1 MARKALKRAALHAA
15 AGLAAL
21 TFAAPAAAQMGAIS
35 LAEDVHGGELA
46 VPVNKSQ
53 VLRVDRPYSKALIG
67 NPEVADILP
76 LTNQSLYVL
85 GKKTGTTSLT
95 LYDARNTLIAVVD
108 VVVGPDVTTL
118 KRQLSELMPAD
129 QVGARIS
136 NDSIVLEG
144 IVSSAPAADRAVQ
157 LAETYAPGKVVNLL
171 SIGSAQQVM
180 LEVRFSEIKR
190 SVLKQLG
197 ISGFL
202 GDNKLTGAIGGGA
215 GITVVAVVLA
225 YRAPRALG
233 EIRPPLIPR
242 IRLEEI
248 VLRASRGLSQ
258 PAMLGGAISGWRADS
273 HDLS

>member
-1 MARKALKRAALHAA
+1 MPRAIPRPWCAWCRQPTAFRSCVARKATITRWGIMARKALKRAALHAA

-21 TFAAPAAAQMGAIS
+21 TFAVPAAAQMGTIS

-85 GKKTGTTSLT
+85 GKKMGTTSLT
-95 LYDARNTLIAVVD
+95 LYDGRNSLIAVVD

-118 KRQLSELMPAD
+118 KRQLSELMPSD

-136 NDSIVLEG
+136 NDSVVLEG
-144 IVSSAPAADRAVQ
+144 IVSNAPAADRAVQ
-157 LAETYAPGKVVNLL
+157 IAETYAPGKVVNLL

-180 LEVRFSEIKR
+180 LEVRFSEVKR
-190 SVLKQLG
+190 SALKQIGTGLFVDSDG
-197 ISGFL
+197 G
-202 GDNKLTGAIGGGA
+202 KLQGVIG
-215 GITVVAVVLA
+215 
-225 YRAPRALG
+225 
-233 EIRPPLIPR
+233 
-242 IRLEEI
+242 
-248 VLRASRGLSQ
+248 
-258 PAMLGGAISGWRADS
+258 
-273 HDLS
+273 